1 MKTTLLTLILTIIVL
16 NLSARSFPKDTL
28 RGKNASYHREF
39 ILSAIKMRSIQNKDT
54 SNIMYFDDGKQVPDA
69 YSGGYPFS
77 ISGDIRSVP
86 S

>member
-1 MKTTLLTLILTIIVL
+1 MTSYVVYYQIISGDNIIINPKYKIDMIACVINMILIAVSLLLLFLLRKKKYKGVKKIIILT
-16 NLSARSFPKDTL
+16 
-28 RGKNASYHREF
+28 
-39 ILSAIKMRSIQNKDT
+39 
-54 SNIMYFDDGKQVPDA
+54 A